1 MTQPTFGDIEY
12 ANRKRKTKREIFLE
26 SMDRIIPWDH
36 WVSLIVPFYPSG
48 KRGRPP
54 KDIEL
59 MLRMYL
65 MQNWF
70 NLSDEGIEDAIYDSY
85 AMRRFMHLDFLDEQ
99 VPDATTLLHFR
110 HLIEAHKIGE
120 KIFADVRARLE
131 KSGLLM
137 RGGSI
142 VDATII
148 EAPSSTK
155 NKECKRDPEMHQ
167 VKKGK
172 QWYHGMKIHAGV
184 DAGSGYVHTIT
195 GTPANVH
202 DVVETPKLIREDDE
216 VVYGDAGYTGIEKR
230 EEIRGDEHLSKV
242 DYRITRKPMGR
253 SKGPQNEYWA
263 KLIEKSKSSV
273 RSKVE
278 HPFLIVKQ
286 QFGYG
291 KVSYRGIAKNMNR
304 FFVLFASANLIM
316 CFRAGRQRDFCAI

>member
-120 KIFADVRARLE
+120 KIFADVRTRLE

-137 RGGSI
+137 RGGTI

-148 EAPSSTK
+148 EAPSLTK
-155 NKECKRDPEMHQ
+155 NKECKRDPEIHQ
-167 VKKGK
+167 VKKETNG
-172 QWYHGMKIHAGV
+172 
-184 DAGSGYVHTIT
+184 TT
-195 GTPANVH
+195 G
-202 DVVETPKLIREDDE
+202 
-216 VVYGDAGYTGIEKR
+216 
-230 EEIRGDEHLSKV
+230 
-242 DYRITRKPMGR
+242 
-253 SKGPQNEYWA
+253 
-263 KLIEKSKSSV
+263 
-273 RSKVE
+273 
-278 HPFLIVKQ
+278 
-286 QFGYG
+286 
-291 KVSYRGIAKNMNR
+291 
-304 FFVLFASANLIM
+304 
-316 CFRAGRQRDFCAI
+316 